1 MGNERFLKGELGTHF
16 IDREVTLID
25 DMKRIAKQE
34 QSLRE
39 KLPVPGEEKKKIAA
53 IAVASAM
60 AQVYS
65 KSS

>member
-25 DMKRIAKQE
+25 DMKRIAEQE